1 MELVIKH
8 EGGFF
13 SCCTVRLHYL
23 IHHFNKYKE
32 IPYILNSKDFF
43 TWYKP
48 ENYVDD
54 ITFHYFKHYN
64 DEDNSKIQITY
75 DTDIDFNEWYQYKIF
90 NTLDFVRLEPF
101 IQKYYTQ
108 SDTIENIKKNLEN
121 KYSIDYDN
129 ICVLFYR
136 GNDKATESKLP
147 GYDEYITYA
156 ETVITINPNIKFL
169 IQSDETNFINEMQ
182 HYFPNNIIFKDEI
195 RHIYKTNTTVDVVYK
210 EKNYE
215 FSLYFFAIILIISKC
230 KYIICNSG
238 NCALW
243 MYFYRKTP
251 ENMVQLSAIS
261 NI

>member
-1 MELVIKH
+1 MELVVKH

-13 SCCTVRLHYL
+13 SCCSVRLHYL
-23 IHHFNKYKE
+23 IHHFNKFKDIPVIFNTKE
-32 IPYILNSKDFF
+32 FF

-48 ENYVDD
+48 ENNTDD

-64 DEDNSKIQITY
+64 EMNNIEIKY
-75 DTDIDFNEWYQYKIF
+75 DTNIDFNEWYQYKIY
-90 NTLDFVRLEPF
+90 NTLDFKRLEPF
-101 IQKYYTQ
+101 IEKYYTPTE
-108 SDTIENIKKNLEN
+108 TIENIRKKIET

-147 GYDEYITYA
+147 DYNEYISYA
-156 ETVITINPNIKFL
+156 DNILKLYPNIKFL
-169 IQSDETNFINEMQ
+169 IQSDETNFINEME
-182 HYFPNNIIFKDEI
+182 YYYPNNIIFKDEI
-195 RHIYKTNTTVDVVYK
+195 RHIYKTNTTVDIVFK
-210 EKNYE
+210 NKNYE
-215 FSLYFFAIILIISKC
+215 YSLYFFAIILIMSKC

-243 MYFYRKTP
+243 MFFYRKTVD
-251 ENMVQLSAIS
+251 NIIQLSAIS